1 MENMNPLL
9 SRYRRYVRLVGP
21 WPIEPFYLGFLTF
34 FMVASLYSLGESVD
48 RSPSTWE
55 IVLRP
60 VFSTVIAYLTM
71 GQLILA
77 VRIFKNYIDSLWVYL
92 SILIVQSFSIWSWIV
107 LLRELFPYIHSSF
120 TAFLS
125 PLPVFRFFF
134 TLACINSFIGLS
146 RARLTTALAEKEEV
160 LKVVESQSAL
170 LLQYDE
176 KKRAELS
183 EFLHD
188 RVQSSL
194 VTACLELQE
203 IRSRSNAEIS
213 EDISKVINAL
223 ENLRA
228 VEVRNASQTLSPAIG
243 NDDLSTS
250 IKLMADSYAPHIKV
264 KIHESPKLA
273 DLQRSSNADLFLGI
287 YRITEQAF
295 LNAHIH
301 GNAKT
306 FEIVFEISPDSL
318 KVELINDGIPLDD
331 EHGNGLGS
339 AIINSWVRNLNGHW
353 SVSNMAD
360 GKVALEVNL
369 PI

>member
-1 MENMNPLL
+1 MNPLL
-9 SRYRRYVRLVGP
+9 NRCRRYVRLVGP

-34 FMVASLYSLGESVD
+34 FMVASLYSLGENVD
-48 RSPSTWE
+48 HSHTFGE
-55 IVLRP
+55 IALRP
-60 VFSTVIAYLTM
+60 IFSTVIAYLTM

-77 VRIFKNYIDSLWVYL
+77 VRIFKKYIKNIWIYI
-92 SILIVQSFSIWSWIV
+92 SILVVQSFSIWSWIV
-107 LLRELFPYIHSSF
+107 LFRELFPQIHSSF

-134 TLACINSFIGLS
+134 TLACINAFIGLS
-146 RARLTTALAEKEEV
+146 RARLSTALSEKEEI
-160 LKVVESQSAL
+160 LKVVENQSAL

-176 KKRAELS
+176 KTRAELS

-203 IRSRSNAEIS
+203 IRSRSNDGIS

-243 NDDLSTS
+243 NADLATS
-250 IKLMADSYAPHIKV
+250 IKLMADSYAPQIKV
-264 KIHESPKLA
+264 KIQESPNLD
-273 DLQRSSNADLFLGI
+273 DLQRNSQPELFLGI
-287 YRITEQAF
+287 YRIIEQAF

-301 GNAKT
+301 GNAKA
-306 FEIVFEISPDSL
+306 FEISFELSQDAL
-318 KVELINDGIPLDD
+318 KLTLINDGAPLAAQR
-331 EHGNGLGS
+331 GNGLGS
-339 AIINSWVRNLNGHW
+339 AIINSWARNLDGEW
-353 SVSNMAD
+353 SITNTPD
-360 GKVALEVNL
+360 GKVALTVEFAL
-369 PI
+369 